1 MSKLKVLTATAP
13 TFDLAEGVIWDGRA
27 QLVRWV
33 DILEGRVLA
42 GRLNGDRID
51 VVDDLHFGQSVGAV
65 ALTEDGGLL
74 VAAAHGLATI
84 STEGKV
90 SF

>member
-13 TFDLAEGVIWDGRA
+13 RFDLAEGVIWDGRA

-51 VVDDLHFGQSVGAV
+51 VVDDLHFDQSVGAV

-74 VAAAHGLATI
+74 LAAAHGLARRKTQD
-84 STEGKV
+84 S
-90 SF
+90 